1 MTFFDLIVLAMLGAS
16 LIAGALRG
24 FVRALIATLAM
35 FAGIVVAA
43 QSYETAGAALRALG
57 VVESSAAANA
67 CGFLLIV
74 GFALALG
81 FLAGGLL
88 RGSLRR
94 AKLEWMDRLLGAL
107 FGLARG
113 LAVCSVVYLALTAF
127 PLRLTTVTE
136 ARTAPA
142 LAEGAR
148 LISWLTSADMRTRFQ
163 AEYKRLT
170 T

>member
-1 MTFFDLIVLAMLGAS
+1 MTFFDLIVLALVGAS
-16 LIAGALRG
+16 LISGALRG

-35 FAGIVVAA
+35 FVGVVVAA
-43 QSYETAGAALRALG
+43 HSYETAGTALRALG
-57 VVESSAAANA
+57 VAESSATANA

-74 GFALALG
+74 GCALALG
-81 FLAGGLL
+81 FLAGELL

-94 AKLEWMDRLLGAL
+94 AKLAWMDRVLGAL
-107 FGLARG
+107 FGFARG
-113 LAVCSVVYLALTAF
+113 MAVCSVVYLALTAF
-127 PLRLTTVTE
+127 PVRLDTVEE

-148 LISWLTSADMRTRFQ
+148 LLSWLTSTDMRTRFQ
-163 AEYKRLT
+163 VEYRRLT